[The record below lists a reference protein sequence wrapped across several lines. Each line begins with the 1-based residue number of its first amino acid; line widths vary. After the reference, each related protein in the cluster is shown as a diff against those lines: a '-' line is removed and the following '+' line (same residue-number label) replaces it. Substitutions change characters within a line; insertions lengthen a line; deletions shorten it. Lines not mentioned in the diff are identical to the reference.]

1 MARLEKAGTLA
12 LLLFGG
18 GVLLLIAGFG
28 RIVSVDAGTRPATQ
42 ASVLGVTVYVND
54 FELPAVVPS
63 PTENKAPRT
72 TTGTNPADNTPEEED
87 IPSVQA
93 RILTEAFSKTLVET
107 LRKIGFT
114 ATRVREKPG
123 GKGVLLRGVFAEQ
136 DTANRIRRVI
146 LGAGSPNP
154 QFFLYVGTFNLKS
167 PDQPLYEPAAVQ
179 APDPRYGPVIT
190 PNAYIPMEKF
200 QLAKHPT
207 QEDVQK
213 VCTQI
218 AQNLNE
224 LLQANKAAFV
234 N

>member
-1 MARLEKAGTLA
+1 
-12 LLLFGG
+12 
-18 GVLLLIAGFG
+18 
-28 RIVSVDAGTRPATQ
+28 
-42 ASVLGVTVYVND
+42 VND
-54 FELPAVVPS
+54 FELPAVAPS
-63 PTENKAPRT
+63 PTQNKGPAT
-72 TTGTNPADNTPEEED
+72 TTGANPADHTADEAD

-93 RILTEAFSKTLVET
+93 RMLTDAFSKTLVET
-107 LRKIGFT
+107 LQKIGFT

-123 GKGVLLRGVFAEQ
+123 GKGVLLRGVFAEL
-136 DTANRIRRVI
+136 DRENRIRRVI

-213 VCTQI
+213 VCAQI

>member
-1 MARLEKAGTLA
+1 M
-12 LLLFGG
+12 
-18 GVLLLIAGFG
+18 
-28 RIVSVDAGTRPATQ
+28 
-42 ASVLGVTVYVND
+42 
-54 FELPAVVPS
+54 
-63 PTENKAPRT
+63 
-72 TTGTNPADNTPEEED
+72 
-87 IPSVQA
+87 
-93 RILTEAFSKTLVET
+93 
-107 LRKIGFT
+107 
-114 ATRVREKPG
+114 
-123 GKGVLLRGVFAEQ
+123 
-136 DTANRIRRVI
+136 
-146 LGAGSPNP
+146 
-154 QFFLYVGTFNLKS
+154 GTFNLKS

-224 LLQANKAAFV
+224 LLQANKAAFL

>member
-1 MARLEKAGTLA
+1 MARLGKTGTLA

-18 GVLLLIAGFG
+18 GVLALIAGFG
-28 RIVSVDAGTRPATQ
+28 RVASVDAETRPATQ
-42 ASVLGVTVYVND
+42 ALVPGVAVYVND
-54 FELPAVVPS
+54 FELPAVAPS
-63 PTENKAPRT
+63 PTQNKGPAT
-72 TTGTNPADNTPEEED
+72 TTGANPADHTADEAD

-93 RILTEAFSKTLVET
+93 RMLTDAFSKTLVET
-107 LRKIGFT
+107 LQKIGFT

-123 GKGVLLRGVFAEQ
+123 GKGVLLRGVFAEL
-136 DTANRIRRVI
+136 DRENRIRRVI

-213 VCTQI
+213 VCAQI

>member
-1 MARLEKAGTLA
+1 MARFAKAGTLV
-12 LLLFGG
+12 LLLSGG
-18 GVLLLIAGFG
+18 GVLALLAGFG
-28 RIVSVDAGTRPATQ
+28 RVLSVDAETQPATQ
-42 ASVLGVTVYVND
+42 ASVPGVAVYVND
-54 FELPAVVPS
+54 FELPAVAPS
-63 PTENKAPRT
+63 PTQNKAPAT
-72 TTGTNPADNTPEEED
+72 TTGANPADNTTDEAD

-93 RILTEAFSKTLVET
+93 RMLTDAFSKTLVET
-107 LRKIGFT
+107 LRKNGFT

-123 GKGVLLRGVFAEQ
+123 GKGVLLRGVFAEP
-136 DTANRIRRVI
+136 DAENRIRRVI
-146 LGAGSPNP
+146 LGAGAPNP

-167 PDQPLYEPAAVQ
+167 PDQPLYEPAAMQ

-200 QLAKHPT
+200 QIAKHPT